1 MKKILFIVMA
11 LVYGQFTYAQS
22 DDLQRR
28 VYEMVGDESEF
39 WDLYIRGYLR
49 NDKTQDEAYE
59 APDSKLLKTWYLMDG
74 QGWYIYDPSRYISY
88 SHSWSQITF
97 NANRTF
103 LYVSKYVRWG
113 DNYRLT
119 INRKGTW
126 KRSHQDLTLNFNNA
140 LTTVSAESSYEKK
153 ENMSA
158 REKAECA
165 KEQAEVQRILRL
177 IKSKPETAKITR
189 MDDNVMTL
197 ETGHYGLIS
206 GGDNVNGTVFYTE
219 NGLKEI
225 EEVCREFKNA
235 SSDLKYYKKAA
246 EKGIAKYQ
254 ILLAFAYMFGK
265 DGIAKD
271 EAKAA
276 EWMRKAAEQ
285 GDAIAQRF
293 LGQMYF
299 AGFANIAKDEAK
311 AAEWIRKA
319 AEQGDAIAQ
328 RFLGQMYL
336 SGYGNIAKDEAKGAE
351 WFRKAAEQGDADAQN
366 NLGWMYDMG
375 HGVSKDAVKA
385 LEWYKKAAEQGEETA
400 QFNVGWMYYNGRGVA
415 KDKTKAEEWFK
426 KAAEKEHPRSIAYIQ
441 AINGKYDEAIATMDK
456 AIQLK
461 QDNPNYYD
469 SKGEFLYLKGDKE
482 GAKAMW
488 EKVINLDPKYSE
500 NNTPLYQYLFPS
512 N

>member
-28 VYEMVGDESEF
+28 VYKMVGNESEF
-39 WDLYIRGYLR
+39 WNLYIQRYLS

-88 SHSWSQITF
+88 INSWFQITF

-103 LYVSKYVRWG
+103 LYVSKNVGWG
-113 DNYRLT
+113 GHYSLT

-140 LTTVSAESSYEKK
+140 LTTVSAELNYEEK

-158 REKAECA
+158 RKKAECA
-165 KEQAEVQRILRL
+165 KVQAELQRILRL

-206 GGDNVNGTVFYTE
+206 GGDNLNGTVFYTE

-235 SSDLKYYKKAA
+235 SSDLKYYKNAA
-246 EKGIAKYQ
+246 ENGNAKYQ
-254 ILLAFAYMFGK
+254 ILLAFAYLDGK

-276 EWMRKAAEQ
+276 EW
-285 GDAIAQRF
+285 
-293 LGQMYF
+293 
-299 AGFANIAKDEAK
+299 
-311 AAEWIRKA
+311 
-319 AEQGDAIAQ
+319 
-328 RFLGQMYL
+328 
-336 SGYGNIAKDEAKGAE
+336 
-351 WFRKAAEQGDADAQN
+351 FRKAAEQGDA
-366 NLGWMYDMG
+366 
-375 HGVSKDAVKA
+375 SS
-385 LEWYKKAAEQGEETA
+385 
-400 QFNVGWMYYNGRGVA
+400 YNQL
-415 KDKTKAEEWFK
+415 
-426 KAAEKEHPRSIAYIQ
+426 AYIE
-441 AINGKYDEAIATMDK
+441 ARKGHYDEAIAIIDK
-456 AIQLK
+456 AIKLK
-461 QDNPNYYD
+461 PDDPNYYD
-469 SKGEFLYLKGDKE
+469 SKGEIMSMKGDKE

-488 EKVINLDPKYSE
+488 EKVISLDPKYSE
-500 NNTPLYQYLFPS
+500 NNSPLYQYLFPS

>member
-28 VYEMVGDESEF
+28 VYKMVGNESEF
-39 WDLYIRGYLR
+39 WNLYIRGFLS

-88 SHSWSQITF
+88 INSWFQITF

-103 LYVSKYVRWG
+103 LYVSKNVGWG
-113 DNYRLT
+113 GYSLT

-140 LTTVSAESSYEKK
+140 LTTVNYEEK

-158 REKAECA
+158 RKKAECA
-165 KEQAEVQRILRL
+165 KVQAELQRILRL

-235 SSDLKYYKKAA
+235 SSNLKYYKNYA
-246 EKGIAKYQ
+246 ENGNAEYQ
-254 ILLAFAYMFGK
+254 ILLAFAYLDGK
-265 DGIAKD
+265 DGIAKN

-276 EWMRKAAEQ
+276 EWFRKAAEQ
-285 GDAIAQRF
+285 GDANAQRF
-293 LGQMYF
+293 LGHMYYG
-299 AGFANIAKDEAK
+299 GFANIAKDEAK
-311 AAEWIRKA
+311 AAEW
-319 AEQGDAIAQ
+319 
-328 RFLGQMYL
+328 
-336 SGYGNIAKDEAKGAE
+336 
-351 WFRKAAEQGDADAQN
+351 FRKAAEQGDADGQFF
-366 NLGWMYDMG
+366 LGQMYENGD
-375 HGVSKDAVKA
+375 GVAKDEAKAV
-385 LEWYKKAAEQGEETA
+385 EWYMKAAEQGNA
-400 QFNVGWMYYNGRGVA
+400 SSYNQL
-415 KDKTKAEEWFK
+415 
-426 KAAEKEHPRSIAYIQ
+426 AYIE
-441 AINGKYDEAIATMDK
+441 ARKGHYDEAIAIIDK
-456 AIQLK
+456 AIKLK
-461 QDNPNYYD
+461 PDDPDYYD
-469 SKGEFLYLKGDKE
+469 SKGEIMSMKGDKE

-488 EKVINLDPKYSE
+488 EKVISLDPKYSE